1 MMFTSKPF
9 TLVVASLLLVC
20 ATSSLASPLPQ
31 RNRGNAASQPVLPP
45 APSEPELE
53 VEGLNLNTISG
64 SLPGGTGKEL
74 PIPEEVAAGLIV

>member
-1 MMFTSKPF
+1 MLTSKPF
-9 TLVVASLLLVC
+9 TLIVMSLVLAC

-31 RNRGNAASQPVLPP
+31 RHRGNAASQPVLLP
-45 APSEPELE
+45 AANEPELE

-64 SLPGGTGKEL
+64 SLPGGTGKAL